1 MSELQ
6 ELQKASGGERLHGR
20 HIGLAQG
27 YRTCD
32 AKDCAVEFRAKRR
45 DQRFCSEVYW
55 TAAWKRVSGL
65 APKKRRLEALPSS
78 RREALPSPKTLP
90 AIPLRG
96 SVAGGGFPSPTGN
109 KNAFKN
115 GHHTAEAIAR
125 RREVGV
131 LLRAMRALAKLE

>member
-45 DQRFCSEVYW
+45 DQRFCSEVYR

-78 RREALPSPKTLP
+78 RREALPSPKNP
-90 AIPLRG
+90 PG
-96 SVAGGGFPSPTGN
+96 YPPTGKRCRRGFFLPDGYQKRIQKRASHRRGN
-109 KNAFKN
+109 CEETR
-115 GHHTAEAIAR
+115 GRGPTARHEGSC
-125 RREVGV
+125 ET
-131 LLRAMRALAKLE
+131 